1 MGTETFQRIDPSR
14 RASLLHAAFEEFAAT
29 GYEAASLNNML
40 RKAGI
45 PKGSLYQYFESKKDL
60 YRHLMQLAHGRR
72 MEYLQDVLDQDG
84 LTFWSLVS
92 ALFEADFRFE
102 LENPLNA
109 RFLAQAAAEERHPDF
124 GNMRRE
130 WIETQSNALIY
141 VLEKEKARGKIR
153 ERIHTRTLAWLLA
166 RMQSSS
172 VELLEYRF
180 GISLDTPS
188 EEPMFGIPKKEI
200 RNLAKDLT
208 RVLKSGIRK

>member
-1 MGTETFQRIDPSR
+1 MGTGTFQRIDPSR
-14 RASLLHAAFEEFAAT
+14 RSAILHAAFSEFAAT
-29 GYEAASLNNML
+29 GYEAASLNAIIQA
-40 RKAGI
+40 AGI
-45 PKGSLYQYFESKKDL
+45 PKGSLYQYFGSKKDL
-60 YRHLMQLAHGRR
+60 YLHLMQVAQGRR
-72 MEYLQDVLDQDG
+72 MEYLQDVLDRDG
-84 LTFWSLVS
+84 LTFWDLV
-92 ALFEADFRFE
+92 AELFEADFRFE
-102 LENPLNA
+102 LENPLQA

-124 GNMRRE
+124 GNLRRE

-166 RMQSSS
+166 RMQTSS

-188 EEPMFGIPKKEI
+188 EVPMFGIPKKEI

-208 RVLKSGIRK
+208 RILKSGIRN

>member
-1 MGTETFQRIDPSR
+1 MTTGTFQRIDPAR
-14 RASLLHAAFEEFAAT
+14 RSALLQAAFQEFAAT
-29 GYEAASLNNML
+29 GYEAASLNGIL
-40 RKAGI
+40 QKAGI

-60 YRHLMQLAHGRR
+60 YNHLMQLAHGRR

-84 LTFWSLVS
+84 LTFWKLVRS
-92 ALFEADFRFE
+92 LFEADFHFE
-102 LENPLNA
+102 LENPSLA
-109 RFLAQAAAEERHPDF
+109 RILAQAAAEERHPDF

-166 RMQSSS
+166 RMQTSS

-180 GISLDTPS
+180 GISLDAPS
-188 EEPMFGIPKKEI
+188 SEPLFGIPKKEI
-200 RNLAKDLT
+200 RNLAADLT
-208 RVLKSGIRK
+208 RILKSGIRK

>member
-1 MGTETFQRIDPSR
+1 MATETFRRIDPGR
-14 RASLLHAAFEEFAAT
+14 RASLLHAAYEEFAAT

-45 PKGSLYQYFESKKDL
+45 PKGSLYQYFDSKKDL
-60 YRHLMQLAHGRR
+60 YSHLMQLAHGRR
-72 MEYLQDVLDQDG
+72 MEYLQDALDQDG
-84 LTFWSLVS
+84 LTFWSLVG
-92 ALFEADFRFE
+92 ALFEADFLFE
-102 LENPLNA
+102 LENPLHA

-124 GNMRRE
+124 GNLRRE

-166 RMQSSS
+166 RLQSSS

-188 EEPMFGIPKKEI
+188 EQPMFGIPKKEV
-200 RNLAKDLT
+200 RTLAKDLT